1 MDYICVCSSL
11 RAPPL
16 SNSQTQGDCGV
27 VIWGLTI
34 KLHRRLLG
42 VPVVH
47 SSWTQLGII
56 QPHSTL
62 HFFVALSAGA
72 VLNINVL
79 RFTAEGVG
87 GSQVTVCTPWIL
99 PRVCMCIRL
108 CVCYSW
114 KSQAGELNNIQIPSS
129 LNDCHNFII
138 GGIEH
143 CTMIRGA
150 AQELDYWA

>member
-1 MDYICVCSSL
+1 MDYICICSSL

-42 VPVVH
+42 APVVH

-62 HFFVALSAGA
+62 HFFCCAFCQCCPEYQCITFHCGGGGWVAGHCVHAMDVATCVYVHSF
-72 VLNINVL
+72 I
-79 RFTAEGVG
+79 
-87 GSQVTVCTPWIL
+87 
-99 PRVCMCIRL
+99 
-108 CVCYSW
+108 CVCATHGNHMQVNW
-114 KSQAGELNNIQIPSS
+114 
-129 LNDCHNFII
+129 II
-138 GGIEH
+138 SKTHHRLMTVI
-143 CTMIRGA
+143 I
-150 AQELDYWA
+150 L